1 MAILF
6 PRKMLQPATSRIEVN
21 EAPHLRLPQ
30 PLSWMIHA
38 FLAIAVAA
46 SFSISACAANAGG
59 SENPTGAGAVATE
72 ELPEPGAPAVEPGV
86 EPRAEPGTESTG
98 GAEIPKEQRPVVILD
113 AGHGGGDTGET
124 GGNGTEEKEI
134 VLQIARA
141 AGELLADAC
150 KVVLTRREDVALSPE
165 QRASD
170 ANYQRGNVFVSIH
183 TGASGTPAANGIELF
198 VPTSTITT
206 AAGRTIAVSADDSSG
221 ELSRRLAQQLS
232 SALQAT
238 TSASPRGI
246 HSAPC
251 RVFKGLTMPAVL
263 IEVGF
268 ITNPV
273 EEDLLAGEDY
283 QRSIAEGIASGIRAF
298 LSSTR

>member
-1 MAILF
+1 MND
-6 PRKMLQPATSRIEVN
+6 TS
-21 EAPHLRLPQ
+21 HLRKPQ
-30 PLSWMIHA
+30 PLSWIIHTL
-38 FLAIAVAA
+38 LAIAVTA
-46 SFSISACAANAGG
+46 SFPFSAHAANAAGT
-59 SENPTGAGAVATE
+59 ENPSGVGAVVTE
-72 ELPEPGAPAVEPGV
+72 ELPEPGAPAVEPGA
-86 EPRAEPGTESTG
+86 EPRAAADADYPG
-98 GAEIPKEQRPVVILD
+98 GAEVAPEPRPVVILD

-124 GGNGTEEKEI
+124 GVKGTEEKEV

-141 AGELLADAC
+141 AGELLSDSY
-150 KVVLTRREDVALSPE
+150 KVVLTRREDVALTSE

-198 VPTSTITT
+198 APTSTITT
-206 AAGRTIAVSADDSSG
+206 AAGRTIAASSDDSSG

-251 RVFKGLTMPAVL
+251 KVFKGLTMPAVL
-263 IEVGF
+263 VEVGF

-283 QRSIAEGIASGIRAF
+283 QRSIAEGIAAGIRAF
-298 LSSTR
+298 LSPTR